1 MVGWEAFVQWI
12 NAHKDALTFLFG
24 SGLLLTVLAALRKG
38 VRWLLR
44 WRRERQLRSDD
55 NPFIVLPP
63 GSDILSEV
71 LPDTTDSPLSDR
83 RIPYKERVPGR
94 NICEEMEKK
103 LKEKRALLVCGRSGL
118 GKTREAAHLA
128 QILNNE
134 GWTVLYLPPDA
145 WLEPP
150 ARLPKGVPGR
160 RLLFFLDDLS
170 RRCYSSRQEINP
182 RAESPAHPL
191 TLPFQVRLRKTLE
204 AYETFCGKGEILV
217 LATTR
222 DEREPEYEGEPAE
235 WDKLEW
241 ARYPELWNRFECYH
255 LPEPD
260 PQVAAELL
268 AEVGQAAG
276 VQVEQPEVLAR
287 HNDGTLRNLV
297 ENLRTAANPFR
308 GRPVLSLRTFR
319 DTLRGTWE
327 DRYRRA
333 VERHPEARYLYQAAL
348 LLRRYGFP
356 LRRYTLL
363 PLARSLMGPG
373 RWWAK
378 YWWAKYMCLPR
389 ALRYLERYEGIYT
402 PRDGQLEVAGPV
414 KIDERKIIEQLICLG
429 QRYRLADALH
439 HLATRLMWP
448 EGAADAVH
456 HPAAVRILCQVVT
469 WQPENAAAWY
479 RLGGAL
485 YKAKKYDQA
494 IQAFQKAID
503 LDPNDAYPWNGLGLV
518 YEARDKYAEAIRYY
532 QKTLEIDPKYKW
544 TWNNLGNV
552 YSDLGRYEDAIEAYQ
567 KAIAL
572 DPKDA
577 VPWNNLGI
585 VYRRLGRYEDAIE
598 AYQKAIALDP
608 KDAAPWNNLGNVY
621 SDLGRYEDAIEAYQ
635 KAIALDPK
643 DAAPWNNLG
652 NVYSDLGRYEDAIEV
667 YQKAIALDPK
677 YAAPW
682 NGLGIVYR
690 RLGRYED
697 AIEAY
702 QKAIALDP
710 KFKWAWN
717 NLGNVYRDLGRYE
730 DAIEAYQ
737 KAIALD
743 SKDAAPW
750 NGLGTVYSALGR
762 YKEALN
768 AYRKAVE
775 LAPDD
780 GVYRLGLMGALLRLG
795 REEEALREEQFVRS
809 LMTKENEYNR
819 VCFAALTGDKNEA
832 LRLLKITLEK
842 IPGLRD
848 WARRD
853 PDLESLHDDPRF
865 WELVNGQLGE
875 GKRSVS

>member
-1 MVGWEAFVQWI
+1 MQLIVLEPWFLGPVWGLFPPRGDGEEGMVGWEAFVQWI

-63 GSDILSEV
+63 GSDILSQV

-255 LPEPD
+255 LPEPH

-308 GRPVLSLRTFR
+308 GRPVLSPETFR

-378 YWWAKYMCLPR
+378 YMCLPR

-429 QRYRLADALH
+429 QRCRLADALH

-448 EGAADAVH
+448 ESASTLVH
-456 HPAAVRILCQVVT
+456 HPDAVRILRQVVA

-479 RLGGAL
+479 HLGVAL
-485 YKAKKYDQA
+485 AAANKKEKAL
-494 IQAFQKAID
+494 QAFQKSIA
-503 LDPNDAYPWNGLGLV
+503 LDSNYAYPWNG
-518 YEARDKYAEAIRYY
+518 
-532 QKTLEIDPKYKW
+532 
-544 TWNNLGNV
+544 
-552 YSDLGRYEDAIEAYQ
+552 
-567 KAIAL
+567 
-572 DPKDA
+572 
-577 VPWNNLGI
+577 
-585 VYRRLGRYEDAIE
+585 
-598 AYQKAIALDP
+598 
-608 KDAAPWNNLGNVY
+608 
-621 SDLGRYEDAIEAYQ
+621 
-635 KAIALDPK
+635 
-643 DAAPWNNLG
+643 
-652 NVYSDLGRYEDAIEV
+652 
-667 YQKAIALDPK
+667 
-677 YAAPW
+677 
-682 NGLGIVYR
+682 
-690 RLGRYED
+690 
-697 AIEAY
+697 
-702 QKAIALDP
+702 
-710 KFKWAWN
+710 
-717 NLGNVYRDLGRYE
+717 LGNVYRDLGRYE
-730 DAIEAYQ
+730 
-737 KAIALD
+737 
-743 SKDAAPW
+743 
-750 NGLGTVYSALGR
+750 
-762 YKEALN
+762 EALK

-780 GVYRLGLMGALLRLG
+780 GVYRLGLIGALLRLG
-795 REEEALREEQFVRS
+795 REEEARQEEQIARP
-809 LMTKENEYNR
+809 LIAKEDEYNR
-819 VCFAALTGDKNEA
+819 ACFAALTGDKDEA
-832 LRLLKITLEK
+832 LRLLKIALEK

-848 WARRD
+848 WARCD